1 MTYVDTAHG
10 TAGEHMNP
18 ILEATET
25 APTTVEEAVRDYDE
39 LHDRAQAAL
48 PDAVDGDG
56 VTIPEEVADDLADGE
71 VVRFT
76 GYYRLDLAQ

>member
-1 MTYVDTAHG
+1 MSTL
-10 TAGEHMNP
+10 NP
-18 ILEATET
+18 KLRATET
-25 APTTVEEAVRDYDE
+25 APTTVEETVRDYDE

-56 VTIPEEVADDLADGE
+56 VTIPEDVADDLSDGE

-76 GYYRLDLAQ
+76 GYYRLDIAQ